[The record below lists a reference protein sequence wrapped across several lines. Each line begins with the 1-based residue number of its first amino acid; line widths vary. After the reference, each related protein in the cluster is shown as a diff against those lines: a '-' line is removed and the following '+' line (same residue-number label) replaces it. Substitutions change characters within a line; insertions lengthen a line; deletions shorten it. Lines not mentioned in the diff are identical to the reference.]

1 MADIALVEQRLRQGL
16 FYAAADAVRLLDA
29 SQTSDPWRLA
39 LAAEAYE
46 RTGRVAEATAAVADV
61 CRRGPTATRALARA
75 LIVRGVLELERGNAD
90 ESVVTLERAQAVA
103 SQIGSPT
110 EVSWSQ
116 LRLLLSRFDA
126 EPVLDLDAAVSRTRV
141 TVERFG
147 EANAAIALHVFA
159 SEAYAKRGVLA
170 PARRH
175 LTAAQDLLRLTENPW
190 LGGLVAIGGFC
201 LSYLDMDYA
210 AAENSAKQAL
220 RLSRISGHLRSE
232 FAAIIDLAHVWIQFG
247 RLDDAGRML
256 RRASNMCDLSP
267 RCRDCVRDGLAQLEL
282 RRGNLGSSQHLVD
295 EVLASTSPRH
305 AYPRVWGAL
314 TKAEMLLRQGLF
326 GECQAQCEAA
336 LAALPVPTDKGL
348 ALRLRLILSEVLAQ
362 TGSFAEA
369 GRVAARAR
377 QDAADS
383 SLGLLAELNHR
394 IANVLSLGGLEL
406 QAEALEDRAQRLVAP
421 VLKRPVVG
429 ATRRGSTG
437 HVVGAELGG
446 RGGDARTRVL
456 DRTAAIFEQAGRPEL
471 AAAEVGRLLDDL
483 DCCARW
489 AVVHETGASRFFV
502 EASGPMTPAD
512 LKDLLNDPAVFCIDL
527 FDRGGHRFSMLAEPR
542 PSIAATE
549 SLSVVM
555 RLARHCAAAPT
566 GVLPGIGED
575 AGVSAGDAM
584 TGMSAVLHIAR
595 RVADSDVP
603 VLLLGE
609 TGVGKEWLARR
620 IHGWSGRERSRF
632 VGFNCAAVTR
642 EMIEAQLFG
651 HRKGAFTGAIDGSIG
666 VIRGADSGTVLLDE
680 IGDVPLDCQAKLLRF
695 LETGEV
701 HGIGEVLPSPTNVRV
716 LAATNRRLE
725 DLIATGLMRQDLFY
739 RLSVVR
745 IEIPPL
751 RQRRDEI
758 IPMAI
763 EALHKFA
770 NEFRKGQLRISDAS
784 RELLVAHDWPGN
796 VRQLVNELRRAA
808 ALASAGDTIEPRDLS
823 PEIGVTPPPRATPPA
838 QVTIEL
844 DQSLAEATDELER
857 ASIVRALELCHGR
870 REHAAALLGL
880 SRKGLYLKCQRLN
893 LEMPDWHQGAAP
905 EHSPGEQR

>member
-16 FYAAADAVRLLDA
+16 FYAAADAVRPMDP
-29 SQTSDPWRLA
+29 SQASDPWRLA

-46 RTGRVAEATAAVADV
+46 RTGRAAEATAAVADV

-90 ESVVTLERAQAVA
+90 ESIVTLERAQAIA
-103 SQIGSPT
+103 SQVGSPG
-110 EVSWSQ
+110 EVCWGQ

-126 EPVLDLDAAVSRTRV
+126 EPALDLDAAVSQTRV

-175 LTAAQDLLRLTENPW
+175 LIAAQDLLRLTENPW

-201 LSYLDMDYA
+201 LSYLEMDYA
-210 AAENSAKQAL
+210 AAENAAKQAL

-232 FAAIIDLAHVWIQFG
+232 FAAIIDLAHVWLQFG

-282 RRGNLGSSQHLVD
+282 RRGNLGSSRHLVD
-295 EVLASTSPRH
+295 EVLGSTSPRH

-314 TKAEMLLRQGLF
+314 TKAEMLLRQGLYQ
-326 GECQAQCEAA
+326 ECRSQCEAA

-362 TGSFAEA
+362 TGSFTEA
-369 GRVAARAR
+369 GRVAVRAR

-406 QAEALEDRAQRLVAP
+406 QAEALEDRAQRLAAP
-421 VLKRPVVG
+421 TLKR
-429 ATRRGSTG
+429 
-437 HVVGAELGG
+437 HVVGAPRRGLTSRDAGDEPGG

-483 DCCARW
+483 DCCAQW
-489 AVVHETGASRFFV
+489 AVVHETGASRFVV

-512 LKDLLNDPAVFCIDL
+512 LRHLLNDPAVFCIDL
-527 FDRGGHRFSMLAEPR
+527 FERGGHRFSILAEPR

-549 SLSVVM
+549 SLAAVL
-555 RLARHCAAAPT
+555 RLARHCASAQT
-566 GVLPGIGED
+566 GVLPGPGD
-575 AGVSAGDAM
+575 ASAGADVAM

-595 RVADSDVP
+595 RIADSDVP

-620 IHGWSGRERSRF
+620 IHEWSRRERSRF
-632 VGFNCAAVTR
+632 VGFNCAAVSR

-651 HRKGAFTGAIDGSIG
+651 HRKGAFTGAVDGSVG
-666 VIRGADSGTVLLDE
+666 VIRGADGGTVLLDE

-701 HGIGEVLPSPTNVRV
+701 HGIGDVLPSATNVRV

-725 DLIATGLMRQDLFY
+725 DLTATGLMRPDLFY

-758 IPMAI
+758 IPLGI

-770 NEFRKGQLRISDAS
+770 KEFRKGHLRLSDAS
-784 RELLVAHDWPGN
+784 REVLSAYDWPGN

-808 ALASAGDTIEPRDLS
+808 ALASPDDIIEPRDLS
-823 PEIGVTPPPRATPPA
+823 PEIGVRPPPRVTHPS
-838 QVTIEL
+838 QITIEL
-844 DQSLAEATDELER
+844 DQSLTEATDELER
-857 ASIVRALELCHGR
+857 ASILRALELCHGR
-870 REHAAALLGL
+870 REQAAALLGL

-893 LEMPDWHQGAAP
+893 LEVPDPQQSTGARC
-905 EHSPGEQR
+905 SPGDEP